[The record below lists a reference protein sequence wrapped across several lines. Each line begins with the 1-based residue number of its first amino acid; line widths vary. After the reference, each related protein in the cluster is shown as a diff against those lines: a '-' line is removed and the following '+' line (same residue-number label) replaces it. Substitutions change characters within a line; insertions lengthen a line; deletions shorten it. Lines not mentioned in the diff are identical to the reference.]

1 MPGSQGF
8 VGAIVEDLTMK
19 PRLFVFL
26 LSLVSTVVQA
36 GYTCPDG
43 TTMACMDKGDSICPM
58 TAKCVDKAAVC
69 LEEPRCDSDRGYIC
83 GSEYDAALKDHQN
96 TVDQYNELLSENV
109 SLREDRLEKRSCVIN
124 AATLKDAI
132 SCVRKD

>member
-1 MPGSQGF
+1 MKT
-8 VGAIVEDLTMK
+8 LTV
-19 PRLFVFL
+19 LFL
-26 LSLVSTVVQA
+26 LSLVSTVARA

-43 TTMACMDKGDSICPM
+43 TDMACLDDGDTVCPI

-83 GSEYDAALKDHQN
+83 GSEYDAVLSDHQD
-96 TVDQYNELLSENV
+96 TVDQYNRLRSENIN
-109 SLREDRLEKRSCVIN
+109 LREDRLEKRNCVIN

-132 SCVRKD
+132 SCVRQD

>member
-1 MPGSQGF
+1 
-8 VGAIVEDLTMK
+8 MK
-19 PRLFVFL
+19 ILMFLFL
-26 LSLVSTVVQA
+26 LGLVSTVTQA

-43 TTMACMDKGDSICPM
+43 TNMACLDAGDTVCPM

-83 GSEYDAALKDHQN
+83 GSEYDAVLRDHQD
-96 TVDQYNELLSENV
+96 TVDQYNRLLSENV
-109 SLREDRLEKRSCVIN
+109 NLREDRLEKRSCVIN

-132 SCVRKD
+132 SCVRQD